1 MCFAGDDGTGV
12 RAATMMSGIHVALQ
26 VATPTKRPGMAA
38 ALECAN
44 QRFQV
49 DVLLVSIEGSARSES
64 LLGRAARKVAI
75 LRTNPMGNLRPDR
88 SVRQYFDTG
97 RPVSSRLKKK
107 KPTPIGQAWFR
118 SACMPQAASAPSPE
132 FAEGVFCL

>member
-1 MCFAGDDGTGV
+1 MCFAGDNGTGV

-26 VATPTKRPGMAA
+26 VARSTKRPGMAA

-44 QRFQV
+44 QRVQV
-49 DVLLVSIEGSARSES
+49 DVLSVSTEGSARSES

-75 LRTNPMGNLRPDR
+75 LRTNPMGNLHPDR
-88 SVRQYFDTG
+88 SFDRPFDTG

-107 KPTPIGQAWFR
+107 PTPIGQAWLR